1 MAEMQNRKI
10 LSLNEV
16 LNLDR
21 RPTLQ
26 EMVDLAVN
34 SIEDYT
40 KYLFEKGI
48 IKYVPESGSVENY
61 NLDENDIS
69 DYYCPSGDIIIL
81 LKNDEI
87 GEGETCEC
95 VWDEYIK
102 TDEYRLNESYLE
114 SYDSGEYNKLLEY
127 NGKEYIYSYSM
138 DSCGYLFYHI
148 IPLKNNEDL
157 LSSISTVSVNS

>member
-40 KYLFEKGI
+40 QYLYQKGI
-48 IKYVPESGSVENY
+48 IKYIPERGSVIDYEY
-61 NLDENDIS
+61 DENDFN
-69 DYYCPSGDIIIL
+69 DYYPPRDIIIA
-81 LKNDEI
+81 LKNNEI
-87 GEGETCEC
+87 GEGGTYDC

-102 TDEYRLNESYLE
+102 TDEYKLNESYLK
-114 SYDSGEYNKLLEY
+114 SYDSGEYNKILNY
-127 NGKEYIYSYSM
+127 KGTEYIYSYSV
-138 DSCGYLFYHI
+138 DSGGYLFYHI